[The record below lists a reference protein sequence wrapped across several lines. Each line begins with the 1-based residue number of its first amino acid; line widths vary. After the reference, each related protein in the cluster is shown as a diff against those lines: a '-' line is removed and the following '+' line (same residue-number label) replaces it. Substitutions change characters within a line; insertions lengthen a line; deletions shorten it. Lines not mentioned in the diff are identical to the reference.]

1 MLLMSLTG
9 SKCFLSR
16 LMICV
21 KFSTDHS
28 VTCLLLSVPVTSR
41 PQKSSL
47 RKRTSTSF
55 DHFYECFAGSAGSP
69 ENGAVPDE
77 EKFASP
83 RPSQMANGYSVSRIR
98 GSWRLR
104 LTQIQIESSWL
115 VLHPPPQRHISGAP
129 SPFPAKLI
137 TSSGTSR
144 MRLKKTPS
152 PSPAGSR
159 FLDLVTFTFHCG
171 RVSV

>member
-1 MLLMSLTG
+1 MSLTG

-21 KFSTDHS
+21 EFSTDHS
-28 VTCLLLSVPVTSR
+28 VTCLLLSVTSDVTTS
-41 PQKSSL
+41 KSSL

-55 DHFYECFAGSAGSP
+55 DHFSYERFAGSAGSP

-83 RPSQMANGYSVSRIR
+83 RPSQMANCYSVSRIR